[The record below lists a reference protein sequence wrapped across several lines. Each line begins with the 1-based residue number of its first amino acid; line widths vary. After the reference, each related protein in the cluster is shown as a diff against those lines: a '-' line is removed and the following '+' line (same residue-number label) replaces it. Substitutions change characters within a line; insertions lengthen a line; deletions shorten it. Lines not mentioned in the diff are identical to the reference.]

1 MIQFT
6 PDEFAKVREAIAAAH
21 LFQQAVCPL
30 LKQRHTALNRDQR
43 NIMNAVQAEVPE
55 AFAIVARITHREHRD
70 PDTLESQPPTKLTD
84 IDRASFRDEL
94 ENVSALALPDLVYE
108 MVTALGELP
117 MYHHTL
123 TSEPF
128 SATHAA
134 TLMAW
139 TWESGRRYGI
149 QQALAII
156 ECTTREFANGTT
168 AALTQVLDSALDL
181 PAAPTRDPIAANGDG
196 TDRQGPTLVTDD
208 ARSTAKPFEY
218 PDADAPTTK
227 PN

>member
-1 MIQFT
+1 MIGFT
-6 PDEFAKVREAIAAAH
+6 PAEFHQLREAIAAAH
-21 LFQQAVCPL
+21 LYCQAISPL
-30 LKQRHTALNRDQR
+30 LKARHTMMNKDQR
-43 NIMNAVQAEVPE
+43 QLAEFAPQAVAEGFNTI
-55 AFAIVARITHREHRD
+55 ALITHRENRD
-70 PDTLESQPPTKLTD
+70 PDTLQSQSPTKLTD

-123 TSEPF
+123 TTEPF

-196 TDRQGPTLVTDD
+196 TDRPGPTLVTDD
-208 ARSTAKPFEY
+208 ARSTAEPFEY

-227 PN
+227 RN